1 MNPLRQRIEAA
12 LVAHLTANAAGTALA
27 DIPVLPGQSD
37 AELPDEAVV
46 VYCESASP
54 DDPLMAEHGNAD
66 ARVSVTVASNAN
78 STQPATH
85 GERVEAAR
93 GMLRDVSDI
102 TTALSAEHVHLYAL
116 HFTGES
122 EGRDGDRFGTVLS
135 YSLPCVDN
143 PGA

>member
-1 MNPLRQRIEAA
+1 MKPLRQRIEAA
-12 LVAHLTANAAGTALA
+12 VVAHLVANATGTALSSVS
-27 DIPVLPGQSD
+27 ILPGQSD
-37 AELPDEAVV
+37 ADLPDEAVV

-54 DDPLMAEHGNAD
+54 DDALMASHGNAD

-78 STQPATH
+78 DTTPATH

-93 GMLRDVSDI
+93 DLLRDVSAI
-102 TTALSAEHVHLYAL
+102 RTACAVQSVHLYAV
-116 HFTGES
+116 HFAGEN

-143 PGA
+143 PSA